1 MGVMMNEMM
10 NDIEKG
16 NRIRIVQKA
25 IRATT
30 TAVVF
35 VVAFLLA
42 GAVYAVPTIITK
54 ADDPRIEEL
63 LNAIDSQNFDETDTT
78 AEEAKALIRH
88 LIFTSNFKA
97 VGGGKFPYPNG
108 SKNYFTIDDGFYKKT
123 ITGARGCMAYA
134 RFVGKLIYGS
144 EGKEKLKASY
154 KPDELK
160 DMLQTYGQAG
170 DHIRSVN
177 NHSLIF
183 ISCTDEG
190 FYTLDY
196 VNLKNLS
203 VQLAYWSYA
212 EFLDYKLYKGHQL
225 LLYDAN
231 PSENAKPPV
240 EGETPAVGEAPAAS
254 ETPIEG
260 GASAEGE
267 TPVAGGKPAF
277 DQ

>member
-1 MGVMMNEMM
+1 MSTTG
-10 NDIEKG
+10 NDIRYG
-16 NRIRIVQKA
+16 MMR
-25 IRATT
+25 RAVRA
-30 TAVVF
+30 AVAVSVF
-35 VVAFLLA
+35 AVAFLLA
-42 GAVYAVPTIITK
+42 GAAYAVPTIITK
-54 ADDPRIEEL
+54 ADDPRIDEL
-63 LNAIDSQNFDETDTT
+63 LSAIDDQNFDETDTT
-78 AEEAKALIRH
+78 AEEAKELIRH

-212 EFLDYKLYKGHQL
+212 EFLDYKLYKGRQL

-231 PSENAKPPV
+231 PSENEKPSAS
-240 EGETPAVGEAPAAS
+240 EEAPAGEDVPAS
-254 ETPIEG
+254 VTT
-260 GASAEGE
+260 SAE
-267 TPVAGGKPAF
+267 
-277 DQ
+277 DH